1 MKENKTISVN
11 ADVLMTAVQTI
22 TSHHPE
28 WAKTQA
34 WLIYLSKL
42 IEPISPVNS
51 DSPKLDLS
59 NLFATYKEID
69 ESELTGRVANELET
83 LRSAYRRDPSQFSEE
98 AVTQLQIVN
107 SYIQTACDFE
117 MELEDASYIV
127 DRNDADELISRL
139 DQLAAMLDE
148 KSRLFLRIQKEI
160 RELVERRQKLPSG
173 AERLQSR
180 KLAQARFTLEAQKK
194 RCGHNGCDSLLTLR
208 EGNGRYFWGCKR
220 FPDCWGR
227 RPLTKEERQL
237 IET

>member
-127 DRNDADELISRL
+127 DRNDADELINAL
-139 DQLAAMLDE
+139 DQLAPCLTRNPDYSSE
-148 KSRLFLRIQKEI
+148 YRKKY
-160 RELVERRQKLPSG
+160 ELIERRQKLPSG
-173 AERLQSR
+173 AERLQS
-180 KLAQARFTLEAQKK
+180 KTGAGKV
-194 RCGHNGCDSLLTLR
+194 
-208 EGNGRYFWGCKR
+208 YFGG
-220 FPDCWGR
+220 P
-227 RPLTKEERQL
+227 KE
-237 IET
+237 TVWT